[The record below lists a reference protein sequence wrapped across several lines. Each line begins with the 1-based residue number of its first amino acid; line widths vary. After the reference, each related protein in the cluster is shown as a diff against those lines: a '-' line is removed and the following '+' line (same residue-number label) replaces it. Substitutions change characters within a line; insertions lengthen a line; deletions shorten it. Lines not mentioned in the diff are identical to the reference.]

1 MLEMEVKSLQDLVQ
15 YINEVE
21 EWPLNVSTIIKSNGW
36 QDITDEERGICLNSE
51 GSEMVIINDKGFAEI
66 NYNPKSW
73 YGIEEDNDE

>member
-1 MLEMEVKSLQDLVQ
+1 MMEIEVKSLSDLVQ

-51 GSEMVIINDKGFAEI
+51 GSEMVIINDKGIAEI
-66 NYNPKSW
+66 YNNPKSW
-73 YGIEEDNDE
+73 YGIEEDE